1 MTKQEFETLTNRT
14 VSDELFDNVNRLYMA
29 SGEMTKQDFCKAWL
43 KLTPSDRG
51 NAIVHDIVEHCEQ
64 LARTVDNLNR
74 VIADQATQLDAARK
88 NMSSMQRTI
97 DGQKDQIKYRD
108 EKILQMQKVLNA
120 VEEHVDLEIE
130 TEVAKAYE
138 EQFGKLYVIRMRHEN
153 GWELNGNEIDW
164 LLEHAEE

>member
-1 MTKQEFETLTNRT
+1 MTKQEFETRINRE
-14 VSDELFDNVNRLYMA
+14 VKSEDFDYINRIYMA
-29 SGEMTKQDFCKAWL
+29 AGSMDKDAFCAEYSTMIFRSG
-43 KLTPSDRG
+43 
-51 NAIVHDIVEHCEQ
+51 IVKMLVEHCEQ
-64 LARTVDNLNR
+64 LARAVDSYSHAIN
-74 VIADQATQLDAARK
+74 DQATQLDAARH

-97 DGQKDQIKYRD
+97 DGQKDQIHYRD

-120 VEEHVDLEIE
+120 VEANIDLEIE

-153 GWELNGNEIDW
+153 GWELNANEIEW

>member
-1 MTKQEFETLTNRT
+1 MTQQEFETRINRE
-14 VSDELFDNVNRLYMA
+14 VKSEDFDYINRIYMA
-29 SGEMTKQDFCKAWL
+29 AGSMDKDAFCAEYSTMIFRSG
-43 KLTPSDRG
+43 
-51 NAIVHDIVEHCEQ
+51 IVKMLVEHCEQ
-64 LARTVDNLNR
+64 LARTVDSYSHAIN
-74 VIADQATQLDAARK
+74 DQATQLDAARH

-97 DGQKDQIKYRD
+97 DGQKDKIHYRD

-120 VEEHVDLEIE
+120 VEANIDLEIE

-153 GWELNGNEIDW
+153 GWELNANEIEW

>member
-1 MTKQEFETLTNRT
+1 MTQQEFESRTGLTVTSDQFDIINRI
-14 VSDELFDNVNRLYMA
+14 YMA
-29 SGEMTKQDFCKAWL
+29 AGELDKDTFCEEFQQGYL
-43 KLTPSDRG
+43 S
-51 NAIVHDIVEHCEQ
+51 NAIIKNLVFHCEE
-64 LARTVDNLNR
+64 LARTVNSFNHA
-74 VIADQATQLDAARK
+74 INDQATQLDAARH

>member
-1 MTKQEFETLTNRT
+1 MTQQEFESRTDLTVTADQFDIINRI
-14 VSDELFDNVNRLYMA
+14 YMA
-29 SGEMTKQDFCKAWL
+29 AGELDKDTFCEDFQQAFL
-43 KLTPSDRG
+43 S
-51 NAIVHDIVEHCEQ
+51 NAIVKHLVAHCEQ
-64 LARTVDNLNR
+64 LARTVDSYSHAIN
-74 VIADQATQLDAARK
+74 DQATQLDAARH

-97 DGQKDQIKYRD
+97 DGQKDQIYYRD

-120 VEEHVDLEIE
+120 VEEHVDMEIE

-164 LLEHAEE
+164 LLDHAEE